1 MVRLMLQQCKHPS
14 SQQFPSME
22 CLIEDELSPRWRVVR
37 TLERCRLVQA
47 FGGTLD
53 SITGQVVGMLRRSPL
68 IRLLAVM
75 YLMSIHVYVY
85 FLIGH
90 MQRERLHR
98 VQTLPL
104 ASHAKNDSHTHVA
117 QL

>member
-1 MVRLMLQQCKHPS
+1 VQISEQSAIPQHGI
-14 SQQFPSME
+14 
-22 CLIEDELSPRWRVVR
+22 LIEDELSPSWRVVR
-37 TLERCRLVQA
+37 TLEQRGPVQA

-90 MQRERLHR
+90 MQRESLHR

-104 ASHAKNDSHTHVA
+104 ASHAKNHSHSHVA